1 MSPLRTSRTF
11 LRALTLAAL
20 VCGLLGSS
28 AADAAGSA
36 TLASAKG
43 DVKVRAPKAKSY
55 AAIQKGADVA
65 DGSRLKVGD
74 DGEAV
79 VRFADGTET
88 TVRAKTEIIVRAPAK
103 DEKQPAAAV
112 VFFGRVWSNVAKAS
126 GGQNSFEVRSANA
139 VAGVRGTKFEVGVAD
154 DGSTRVVVS
163 EGTVAVEGEDAGEV
177 PVGGGYEVESD
188 SAGKLEGKKKAAK
201 DADWAGWFSKRA
213 KQLEKNGLAVAK
225 SLDGRLNAKKAK
237 VEKLVKQQKALRQTI
252 ERLEADKAKGADTDA
267 ELQQTLEELERVTAR
282 LEDMKQRLEGSFGL
296 FERWNTIAQRG
307 GMQGG
312 GEVQRMAAD
321 IAKIAAD
328 FADMIEEGT
337 DQSEEGMDELMDEM
351 KDVKGAK
358 KKNRPKDSAGDELF
372 R

>member
-1 MSPLRTSRTF
+1 MSIARTSRTSS
-11 LRALTLAAL
+11 LVLVLAW
-20 VCGLLGSS
+20 GLFG
-28 AADAAGSA
+28 ATVAEAAGSA

-43 DVKVRAPKAKSY
+43 DVKARAPKAKSY
-55 AAIQKGADVA
+55 AAVQAGAALA

-74 DGEAV
+74 DGEAL

-88 TVRAKTEIIVRAPAK
+88 TVRAKSEIIVRAPAK
-103 DEKQPAAAV
+103 DDKQPAAAV

-154 DGSTRVVVS
+154 DGSTRVVVT
-163 EGTVAVEGEDAGEV
+163 EGTVAVEGEGEDEV

-188 SAGKLEGKKKAAK
+188 HGGKLAGKKKAPK
-201 DADWAGWFSKRA
+201 DADWSGWFSKRA

-225 SLDGRLNAKKAK
+225 SLDGRLNQKKAK
-237 VEKLVKQQKALRQTI
+237 VEKLVKEQKALRQQI
-252 ERLEADKAKGADTDA
+252 ERLEADKAKGADVDGD
-267 ELQQTLEELERVTAR
+267 LQDKLEALEKVTAR

-312 GEVQRMAAD
+312 AEVQRMAAD
-321 IAKIAAD
+321 IQKIAAD

-337 DQSEEGMDELMDEM
+337 DQSEEGMDELMDDM
-351 KDVKGAK
+351 QDVKGAK